1 MLWNKRIIAVLMLF
15 VGVRAETAEAWSP
28 EVVIQMKSI
37 SQLDISSSGDLVAF
51 AVREA
56 VIEGEKSEYLNQICH
71 YQLLS

>member
-37 SQLDISSSGDLVAF
+37 SQLEISS
-51 AVREA
+51 
-56 VIEGEKSEYLNQICH
+56 
-71 YQLLS
+71 